1 MNRYKKYTLS
11 LLFIILCFFLYNITV
26 WKLFT
31 EELMTGVGDLTRMG
45 YILGSK
51 QLRKEVDDLP
61 RRHFEQEEY
70 NGQHVDVI
78 TLGDSFSN
86 GGGGGRN
93 RYYQDYIASINDMS
107 VMNIEPY
114 TDLSVLNL
122 AFYYLNNGYFDVI
135 RPKILILSTAEKFG
149 VEKLSKPIDPGV
161 SLQMEIINKMKR
173 MGYRG
178 KATDLL
184 TDEGMLPQFD
194 FINDGNFK
202 FPLYSLYYLFNDHAF
217 FSKTYMFN
225 LERPLFN
232 AKMSSRLLVD
242 RDDLRSIP
250 RATDSSME
258 KLNANLN
265 LLADRLAAKGIR
277 LYYMPCV
284 DKYNLYSDFILNNRY
299 QKSRFFETLRPLSKR
314 YILIDT
320 KAILYPEVKSGA
332 KDIFHADNTHWSWK
346 ASEKIFETI
355 KFR

>member
-51 QLRKEVDDLP
+51 QQRKKVDDLP

-86 GGGGGRN
+86 GGGGGGN

-114 TDLSVLNL
+114 RDLSIMQL
-122 AFYYLNNGYFDVI
+122 AFSYLNNGYFDAI
-135 RPKILILSTAEKFG
+135 RPKALILSSAEKFC
-149 VEKLSKPIDPGV
+149 VERFSPPVNTDINMPMDTLS
-161 SLQMEIINKMKR
+161 KMKR

-178 KATDLL
+178 NVVDFSPE
-184 TDEGMLPQFD
+184 EGVLPQFG

-202 FPLYSLYYLFNDHAF
+202 FPLYSLYYRFDDHAF

-232 AKMSSRLLVD
+232 AKMSSRLLVY

-250 RATDSSME
+250 LATDSNME

-332 KDIFHADNTHWSWK
+332 KDIFHSDDTHWSWK

-355 KFR
+355 KFK